1 MKKPSLLVLAV
12 AFAAALMILITFTF
26 VHFFVHSTG
35 PFMTPAMALDIDEL
49 SDQDELV
56 LDLVGI
62 IWNDV
67 RYDEVKVFVYCP
79 DGSVGNWTFTESD
92 FAGGIATHEDIIQG
106 YDLSISDAS
115 QGDHRFTLSSGDT
128 LSLKARN
135 GTFCQGTWFV
145 SFGYVKS
152 GGTMG
157 SVSATY
163 PWE

>member
-12 AFAAALMILITFTF
+12 AFGVALMIFIAFAYVLLSG
-26 VHFFVHSTG
+26 HSTG
-35 PFMTPAMALDIDEL
+35 PIMTPAMALDIDEL

-79 DGSVGNWTFTESD
+79 DGSGGNWTFTESD
-92 FAGGIATHEDIIQG
+92 FIGGIATHEDIIQG

-115 QGDHRFTLSSGDT
+115 QGGHWFTLSSGDAI
-128 LSLKARN
+128 SLKARN
-135 GTFCQGTWFV
+135 GTFCQGTWLV

-163 PWE
+163 PWA